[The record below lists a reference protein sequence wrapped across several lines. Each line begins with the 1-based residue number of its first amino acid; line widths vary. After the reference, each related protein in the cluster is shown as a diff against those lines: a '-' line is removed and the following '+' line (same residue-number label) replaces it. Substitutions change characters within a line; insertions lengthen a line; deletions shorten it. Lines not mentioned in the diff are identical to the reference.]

1 MNLFRPGT
9 IVKIVT
15 NNDHIEGEV
24 GGIKIHH
31 DMSVEYVIQRVSNGT
46 IKSEC
51 VPSTMVTKIDKK
63 RPLKIGF
70 TNDSK

>member
-1 MNLFRPGT
+1 MNLFKPGT
-9 IVKIVT
+9 IVKIEA
-15 NNDHIEGEV
+15 NQDHIEGEIA
-24 GGIKIHH
+24 GIKIHH
-31 DMSVEYVIQRVSNGT
+31 DMSVEYVVQKVSNGA

-51 VPSTMVTKIDKK
+51 VPSTMVKQIDKK